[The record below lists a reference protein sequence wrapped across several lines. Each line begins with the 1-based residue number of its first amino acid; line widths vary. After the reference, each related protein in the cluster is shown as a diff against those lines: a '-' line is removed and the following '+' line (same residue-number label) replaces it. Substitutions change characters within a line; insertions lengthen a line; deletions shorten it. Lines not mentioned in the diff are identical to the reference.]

1 MSTITIFLIL
11 ASAALGM
18 ACIPLVVIVVRFAYW
33 WTDCLKQEDRYEQSD
48 GSIKKE
54 YNQNSGKS

>member
-18 ACIPLVVIVVRFAYW
+18 ACIPLVMIVVRFAYW
-33 WTDCLKQEDRYEQSD
+33 WTDCLKQEDRYE
-48 GSIKKE
+48 
-54 YNQNSGKS
+54 